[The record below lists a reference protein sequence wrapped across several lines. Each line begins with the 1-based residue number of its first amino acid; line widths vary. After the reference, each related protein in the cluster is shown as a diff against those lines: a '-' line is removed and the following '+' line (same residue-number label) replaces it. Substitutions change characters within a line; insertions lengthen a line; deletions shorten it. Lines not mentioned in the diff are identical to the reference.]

1 MFKNFRSLA
10 ALLTKLVGRF
20 STAPRRQV
28 SVPVSVSLDFEG
40 DKTQVSHQTSSKLL
54 TVTGQTQNVCKNAVA
69 FIVPFIRLG
78 DYHLVGH
85 GGEQKTLK
93 LVLEMP
99 NGRVR
104 MTVLAKQFQMIE
116 MHSSVQNYLIETEIV
131 SIYQGDLERYANFLR
146 YGEKAV
152 SIGKTSSLEIA
163 PHTEKRSLLKHFSIF

>member
-1 MFKNFRSLA
+1 MFKKFRSIA
-10 ALLTKLVGRF
+10 ALLKKLVGRF
-20 STAPRRQV
+20 SSDPHRQIN
-28 SVPVSVSLDFEG
+28 VPVNISLDFAG
-40 DKTQVSHQTSSKLL
+40 DKTQNVHQASSKPL
-54 TVTGQTQNVCKNAVA
+54 TVTGQTQDISKNAVA

-131 SIYQGDLERYANFLR
+131 SIYQGDVERYTGFLQHGDKVASR
-146 YGEKAV
+146 N
-152 SIGKTSSLEIA
+152 KTSLLEIA